1 MRTCIATREDYPQAD
16 LVRIFA
22 GPTLDDPSGPLESA
36 YIEASNKHRDSGR
49 GAWVL
54 PTADA
59 IRVLVQEPKRVARA
73 LKLPSIDTSALLE
86 RAQAM
91 ADARML
97 DFLSLS
103 SRSGRLASGAD
114 AATMAVRA
122 GDAAAL
128 LVASDASAGS
138 VADIKGARDI
148 PVYILPLDRE
158 ALGRRI
164 GKGDRAVIALR
175 RGGPAT
181 DLLKWLQRR
190 VALSA

>member
-1 MRTCIATREDYPQAD
+1 MRTCIATREDHPQAD

-22 GPTLDDPSGPLESA
+22 GPSLEDTGGPLDSA
-36 YIEASNKHRDSGR
+36 YVEANNKHRDTGR

-73 LKLPSIDTSALLE
+73 LKLPAIDTSALLE

-114 AATMAVRA
+114 AATIAVRA

-158 ALGRRI
+158 ALGHRI

-175 RGGPAT
+175 RGGPAA

-190 VALSA
+190 AALCS

>member
-1 MRTCIATREDYPQAD
+1 
-16 LVRIFA
+16 
-22 GPTLDDPSGPLESA
+22 
-36 YIEASNKHRDSGR
+36 
-49 GAWVL
+49 
-54 PTADA
+54 
-59 IRVLVQEPKRVARA
+59 
-73 LKLPSIDTSALLE
+73 
-86 RAQAM
+86 
-91 ADARML
+91 
-97 DFLSLS
+97 
-103 SRSGRLASGAD
+103 
-114 AATMAVRA
+114 MAVRA